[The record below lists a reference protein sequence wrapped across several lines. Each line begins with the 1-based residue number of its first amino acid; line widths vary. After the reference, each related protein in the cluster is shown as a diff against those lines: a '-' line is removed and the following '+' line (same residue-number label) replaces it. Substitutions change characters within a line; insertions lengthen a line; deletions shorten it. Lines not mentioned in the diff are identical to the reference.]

1 MSGQRTPHC
10 RARRTLPLLLSL
22 SALCLTS
29 VGGAPLAFAQAPA
42 TKPAPAARAHAAAQA
57 PSSLPTAKPED
68 VGVSSERL
76 ERLDRTVQQYVDEGK
91 VAGVVTLVARKGQ
104 VVQFGAY
111 GKRDVESGSPMAK
124 DAIFRIASMSK
135 AITSVAI
142 MMLMEEGKL
151 TIADRLSKFIPQY
164 KNTTV
169 AVEYRDGTS
178 ARPVVVTVPA
188 KREIT
193 IRDLLTHTSGVS
205 YGAGLVEDQYKAANI
220 HGWYF
225 ADKNEPIG
233 PVIERLAALPFN
245 SQPGEK
251 YVYGFNTDILG
262 VVVERASGMS
272 LDEFFRTRIF
282 TPLKMTDTHFFLP
295 PEKRDRLVTV
305 YGYNDAG
312 KLERMPNP
320 RNGQG
325 DYVDG
330 PRVCFS
336 GGAGLLST
344 ASDYARFLQMLLNGG
359 ELDGV
364 RLLSPK
370 TIELMTSNH
379 IGSLMQEGKFGFGLG
394 FEITEHVGRAGRP
407 GSVGEFGW
415 GGAYHTQMWVDPQE
429 QLVVVYMTQTL
440 PSGSLDLQPRFRALL
455 YSSLLGAP
463 GKKLPAATPKP
474 AQSTAVTP
482 AR

>member
-1 MSGQRTPHC
+1 MSLQRPLHA
-10 RARRTLPLLLSL
+10 RARRTLPLVPFLLSL
-22 SALCLTS
+22 AVIC
-29 VGGAPLAFAQAPA
+29 VPQ
-42 TKPAPAARAHAAAQA
+42 AAAQSQSTRPA
-57 PSSLPTAKPED
+57 AKPED

-76 ERLDRTVQQYVDEGK
+76 ERLDRTVQQYVNEGK
-91 VAGVVTLVARKGQ
+91 VAGVVTLIARKGQ

-111 GKRDVESGSPMAK
+111 GKRDIESGSPMAK

-151 TIADRLSKFIPQY
+151 TIGDPVSKFIPQF

-169 AVEYRDGTS
+169 ATEYRDGTS

-205 YGAGLVEDQYKAANI
+205 YGNGLVEDQYKAANI
-220 HGWYF
+220 NGWYF

-245 SQPGEK
+245 SQPGER

-262 VVVERASGMS
+262 VVVERASGLT
-272 LDEFFRTRIF
+272 LDEFMRTRIF
-282 TPLKMTDTHFFLP
+282 TPLKMTDTHFYLP
-295 PEKRDRLVTV
+295 QEKRDRLVTV
-305 YGYNDAG
+305 YGYNGG

-320 RNGQG
+320 LRGQG

-330 PRVCFS
+330 PRAAFS

-359 ELDGV
+359 ELDGA
-364 RLLSPK
+364 RLLGPK
-370 TIELMTSNH
+370 TVELMTSNH
-379 IGSLMQEGKFGFGLG
+379 VGNLYQEGKFGFGLG

-440 PSGSLDLQPRFRALL
+440 PSGPLDLQPRFRALL

-463 GKKLPAATPKP
+463 TKKLPAPAVKP
-474 AQSTAVTP
+474 AQSTAATP